1 MLNFKNK
8 LAFVLGGSGL
18 IGNMVINKLEKLG
31 CKTLNLD
38 IKKPIKL
45 RYDYL
50 KFNCTKIKEIRNY
63 SQITNKYGVPDIF
76 INCAY
81 PKTKDWDKN
90 NFEKVKFISLK
101 ENIEKQLITSS
112 FLIKEVAEKN
122 RKKKKKCSIILLNS
136 IYGLVGQ
143 DKSIYKGTN
152 VYENISYSIT
162 KGALSNL
169 TKQMCSHYSK
179 YGIRVNNVCP
189 GGVLDLKSKKKSKIY
204 NKLLKNYSR
213 RCPMGRMA
221 TPEEIADPI
230 IFLASDNA
238 NYISGIS
245 LIVDG
250 GWTSI

>member
-1 MLNFKNK
+1 M
-8 LAFVLGGSGL
+8 
-18 IGNMVINKLEKLG
+18 
-31 CKTLNLD
+31 
-38 IKKPIKL
+38 
-45 RYDYL
+45 
-50 KFNCTKIKEIRNY
+50 
-63 SQITNKYGVPDIF
+63 
-76 INCAY
+76 
-81 PKTKDWDKN
+81 
-90 NFEKVKFISLK
+90 
-101 ENIEKQLITSS
+101 
-112 FLIKEVAEKN
+112 
-122 RKKKKKCSIILLNS
+122 
-136 IYGLVGQ
+136 VGQ

-204 NKLLKNYSR
+204 NKLLRNYSR

>member
-1 MLNFKNK
+1 MLNIKNK

-50 KFNCTKIKEIRNY
+50 KFNWTKIKEIRNY

-122 RKKKKKCSIILLNS
+122 RKKA
-136 IYGLVGQ
+136 G
-143 DKSIYKGTN
+143 
-152 VYENISYSIT
+152 
-162 KGALSNL
+162 
-169 TKQMCSHYSK
+169 
-179 YGIRVNNVCP
+179 
-189 GGVLDLKSKKKSKIY
+189 
-204 NKLLKNYSR
+204 
-213 RCPMGRMA
+213 
-221 TPEEIADPI
+221 
-230 IFLASDNA
+230 
-238 NYISGIS
+238 
-245 LIVDG
+245 
-250 GWTSI
+250 